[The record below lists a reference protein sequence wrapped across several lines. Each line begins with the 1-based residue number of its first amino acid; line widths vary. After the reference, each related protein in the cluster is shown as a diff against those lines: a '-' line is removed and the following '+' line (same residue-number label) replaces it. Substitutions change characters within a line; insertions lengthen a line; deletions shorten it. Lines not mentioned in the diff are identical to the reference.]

1 MIFENGYFRLRHPL
15 ILFYFKSVQSLRS
28 LLYFMLSR
36 VERIGYH
43 LDFTETAELCYQMLK
58 PVGAAPGKQVQVLK
72 GLSGK
77 CSSAQIEEFPWRL
90 SQGSLSSNFRT
101 SLSYFKQANLTQSLL
116 WGMQGKLRSKC
127 FMAVLALG
135 VRRRCIYV
143 ALAGKPGC
151 QVGPGPGW
159 PRDTTNLPQQPS
171 WIPFLLTLFLFP
183 PHFISLSSSLYFS
196 FLLAFFCLT
205 LAKFLVLRRRVTRQQ
220 LTRKGQEGKDSS
232 WGQWL
237 SKEQAM
243 IGSFELCICLL
254 RILYL
259 PPPTTCSSPRI
270 TQQSRAVF
278 CSGYEDKSTQNCQ
291 SLDYYRRILSKK
303 YGVCGA
309 RNEGRKFLFIT
320 DLWFQKLVK

>member
-1 MIFENGYFRLRHPL
+1 MLKKQTKNGKNIGQKKYKKGKKRKRWKTLRSEPLWIARGGITPIIIRSWSLPSKIHTLERIFCKYNKISKLIFENGYFSRRHHL
-15 ILFYFKSVQSLRS
+15 ILFCFKSVKSLRS
-28 LLYFMLSR
+28 LLYFMLSG

-72 GLSGK
+72 GLWEK
-77 CSSAQIEEFPWRL
+77 CSSAQIEKLPRRL

-101 SLSYFKQANLTQSLL
+101 SLSYFEQANVSRNML

-183 PHFISLSSSLYFS
+183 PHSIFLFPAHLISLSSSY
-196 FLLAFFCLT
+196 
-205 LAKFLVLRRRVTRQQ
+205 
-220 LTRKGQEGKDSS
+220 
-232 WGQWL
+232 
-237 SKEQAM
+237 
-243 IGSFELCICLL
+243 
-254 RILYL
+254 
-259 PPPTTCSSPRI
+259 
-270 TQQSRAVF
+270 
-278 CSGYEDKSTQNCQ
+278 
-291 SLDYYRRILSKK
+291 
-303 YGVCGA
+303 
-309 RNEGRKFLFIT
+309 
-320 DLWFQKLVK
+320 

>member
-1 MIFENGYFRLRHPL
+1 
-15 ILFYFKSVQSLRS
+15 
-28 LLYFMLSR
+28 
-36 VERIGYH
+36 
-43 LDFTETAELCYQMLK
+43 MLK
-58 PVGAAPGKQVQVLK
+58 PVGSAPGKQVQVLK

-77 CSSAQIEEFPWRL
+77 CSSAQIEKLPRRL

-101 SLSYFKQANLTQSLL
+101 SLSYFEQADVSRSLE

-196 FLLAFFCLT
+196 VLLPL
-205 LAKFLVLRRRVTRQQ
+205 
-220 LTRKGQEGKDSS
+220 
-232 WGQWL
+232 
-237 SKEQAM
+237 
-243 IGSFELCICLL
+243 
-254 RILYL
+254 
-259 PPPTTCSSPRI
+259 
-270 TQQSRAVF
+270 
-278 CSGYEDKSTQNCQ
+278 
-291 SLDYYRRILSKK
+291 
-303 YGVCGA
+303 
-309 RNEGRKFLFIT
+309 FLFPPC
-320 DLWFQKLVK
+320 FFFA

>member
-1 MIFENGYFRLRHPL
+1 
-15 ILFYFKSVQSLRS
+15 
-28 LLYFMLSR
+28 MLSG

-90 SQGSLSSNFRT
+90 SQGSLSLSSNFRT
-101 SLSYFKQANLTQSLL
+101 SLSYFEQADVTQKLL

-171 WIPFLLTLFLFP
+171 WIPFLLTLFSFP
-183 PHFISLSSSLYFS
+183 PHSISSFIF
-196 FLLAFFCLT
+196 
-205 LAKFLVLRRRVTRQQ
+205 
-220 LTRKGQEGKDSS
+220 
-232 WGQWL
+232 
-237 SKEQAM
+237 
-243 IGSFELCICLL
+243 
-254 RILYL
+254 
-259 PPPTTCSSPRI
+259 
-270 TQQSRAVF
+270 
-278 CSGYEDKSTQNCQ
+278 
-291 SLDYYRRILSKK
+291 SLDHGQVFGFAWTGDAATIDK
-303 YGVCGA
+303 
-309 RNEGRKFLFIT
+309 EGSGR
-320 DLWFQKLVK
+320 